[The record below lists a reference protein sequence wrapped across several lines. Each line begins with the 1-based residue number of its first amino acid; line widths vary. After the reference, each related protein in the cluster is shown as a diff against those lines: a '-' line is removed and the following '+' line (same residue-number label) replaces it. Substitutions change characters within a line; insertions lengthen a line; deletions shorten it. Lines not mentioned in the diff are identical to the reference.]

1 MLRFIN
7 NGRYKVTEVLCS
19 KDGYEAFLCADAALE
34 VGHRTLLVNTYTKA
48 DTIRELLPIFY
59 SEQMNGLRSFRG
71 LSAADGSVSAVF
83 EYWVGESL
91 EEFPRQIPKVDFASR
106 TEIAESL
113 LSAALELDLLDGR
126 IGGRVLQPYNTVVD
140 RGSKKV
146 SLNFLIDPE
155 VQMPENYCSVR
166 LGEMLRIIFPQ
177 DRCLPIETDVY
188 ISKLLG
194 GEYESIAAAY
204 SAWRGIRQTALI
216 AFEENSKETIFQY
229 LLRRIREKPLRKRR
243 YDGKKDN

>member
-1 MLRFIN
+1 MLSLIN
-7 NGRYKVTEVLCS
+7 NGRYRAIEVLCS
-19 KDGYEAFLCADAALE
+19 KDGYKAYLCVDAALE
-34 VGHRTLLVNTYTKA
+34 FGNRTLLINTYTNA
-48 DTIRELLPIFY
+48 DTIKELLPIFY
-59 SEQMNGLRSFRG
+59 SEQMNSLCSFRG

-83 EYWVGESL
+83 EYWIGENL
-91 EEFPRQIPKVDFASR
+91 EHFFRQNPEADFADRSA
-106 TEIAESL
+106 IAESL
-113 LSAALELDLLDGR
+113 LSAALELDLLDSR
-126 IGGRVLQPYNTVVD
+126 IVGRVLLPYNTAVD
-140 RGSKKV
+140 RGSKRV

-155 VQMPENYCSVR
+155 VKVPENCCSVR

-177 DRCLPIETDVY
+177 NRCLPIETDVY
-188 ISKLLG
+188 ISKLLS

>member
-7 NGRYKVTEVLCS
+7 SGRYKVIEVLCS
-19 KDGYEAFLCADAALE
+19 KEGYKASLCADSASE
-34 VGHRTLLVNTYTKA
+34 VGNRTLLVNTYTNA

-59 SEQMNGLRSFRG
+59 SEQMNSLRSFRG
-71 LSAADGSVSAVF
+71 LSAADGSVSAIF
-83 EYWVGESL
+83 EYWIGESL
-91 EEFPRQIPKVDFASR
+91 EELSRQLPEIDFAGRS
-106 TEIAESL
+106 EIAESL
-113 LSAALELDLLDGR
+113 LSAALELDLLDSR
-126 IGGRVLQPYNTVVD
+126 IGGRVLLPYNTAMD
-140 RGSKKV
+140 RGSKRV

-155 VQMPENYCSVR
+155 VQVPENCCSVR

-177 DRCLPIETDVY
+177 NRCLPIETDVY

-204 SAWRGIRQTALI
+204 SAWREIRQAALI
-216 AFEENSKETIFQY
+216 AFEQNSKETIFQY
-229 LLRRIREKPLRKRR
+229 LLRSIREKPLRKRR

>member
-7 NGRYKVTEVLCS
+7 SGRYKVIEVLCS
-19 KDGYEAFLCADAALE
+19 KEGYKASLCADSASE
-34 VGHRTLLVNTYTKA
+34 VGNRTLLINTYTNA

-59 SEQMNGLRSFRG
+59 SEQMNSLCSFRG

-83 EYWVGESL
+83 EYWIGESL
-91 EEFPRQIPKVDFASR
+91 EELFRQLPEIDFAGRS
-106 TEIAESL
+106 EIAESL
-113 LSAALELDLLDGR
+113 LSAALELDLLDSR
-126 IGGRVLQPYNTVVD
+126 IGGRVLLPYNTAVD
-140 RGSKKV
+140 RGSKRV

-155 VQMPENYCSVR
+155 VQVPENCCSVR
-166 LGEMLRIIFPQ
+166 LGEMLRIIFPHN
-177 DRCLPIETDVY
+177 RCLPIETDVY

-204 SAWRGIRQTALI
+204 SAWREIRQTALF

-229 LLRRIREKPLRKRR
+229 LLRSIREKPLRKRR